1 MNPPGLHSVTKTVYP
16 RQANRLKL
24 SPRKKHPDVEP
35 RSFHAALIKKWGL
48 PFASDPPAGNQS

>member
-16 RQANRLKL
+16 RQANCLKF

-35 RSFHAALIKKWGL
+35 RSFHAALIKKWGRQ
-48 PFASDPPAGNQS
+48 FASDLPARNQS